1 MGAALFQFKFLIPL
15 LSLILTGCALPGVTG
30 SPIAF
35 VLALLVLGFS
45 ACRPLVDDDRT
56 DEFILRRL
64 LFITSSTTGT
74 SCTGTLTNID
84 LSSVDLAGTGAGFK
98 ITGENAAHNF
108 GEHVDAT
115 GDFNGDGLGDI
126 LVGAPDVPTFLGR
139 AYVIYGKRDGAM
151 DLDAADLSSS
161 ADGISILTTNVGDEL
176 LKYEESL
183 SFLGDING
191 DGFDDLHVAGA
202 GSSLYGG
209 YYDGN
214 RVVFGNDTP
223 TDIDITTMGAGQ
235 GFILNGTF
243 YTGYGT
249 GKAGDINGDGI
260 DDIAYTPGD
269 GNGFQGQAQIIY
281 GKTSGWGTVFT
292 ISGMPAT
299 DGFTIQA
306 NTNRNNQRGR
316 IQGVGDINGDGVGDM
331 VMANPG
337 NATLPEGGAYVIY
350 GKSGTT
356 RGGFTAAPVP
366 ATDGYEITG
375 TTGANWGKSVTAGDF
390 NGDGHRDFVLGSPT
404 YNGSNGQ
411 LAVITSDVGTLTLG
425 SLTSS
430 QGFTLEG
437 ASAERAAYSIALTGD
452 VNGDGLDDLLVGA
465 HLADN
470 GATDSGSVYLILG
483 QSGIPSTG
491 ALLADYAGIRI
502 DGPAASARLGFDVSL
517 GDVNGDGCA
526 DMVMGAVNASGADE
540 VYVVYGGPAR

>member
-84 LSSVDLAGTGAGFK
+84 LSSVDLAGSGAGFK

-115 GDFNGDGLGDI
+115 GDF
-126 LVGAPDVPTFLGR
+126 
-139 AYVIYGKRDGAM
+139 
-151 DLDAADLSSS
+151 
-161 ADGISILTTNVGDEL
+161 
-176 LKYEESL
+176 
-183 SFLGDING
+183 
-191 DGFDDLHVAGA
+191 
-202 GSSLYGG
+202 
-209 YYDGN
+209 
-214 RVVFGNDTP
+214 
-223 TDIDITTMGAGQ
+223 
-235 GFILNGTF
+235 
-243 YTGYGT
+243 
-249 GKAGDINGDGI
+249 NGDGI

-540 VYVVYGGPAR
+540 VYVVYGGPAQ